1 MNIYEKLED
10 KYPGRWATKNPSAA
24 VNEAEGRT
32 LLFIDLYIDDRTFTG
47 SSSMNTD
54 YSIDITEKLLEK
66 AVISAYKKT
75 KIAKVV

>member
-1 MNIYEKLED
+1 
-10 KYPGRWATKNPSAA
+10 
-24 VNEAEGRT
+24 
-32 LLFIDLYIDDRTFTG
+32 
-47 SSSMNTD
+47 MNTD